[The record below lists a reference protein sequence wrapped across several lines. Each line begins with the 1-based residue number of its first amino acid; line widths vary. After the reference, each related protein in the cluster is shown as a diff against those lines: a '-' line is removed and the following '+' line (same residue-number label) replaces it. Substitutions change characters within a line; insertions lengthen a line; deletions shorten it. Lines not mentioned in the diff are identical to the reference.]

1 MKKLVFTVIL
11 MSLFAVMSFSQDVAF
26 LVRKEDG
33 KVMDQ
38 YKVSLEEAMG
48 EYYNNLLDIMQS
60 DPSYDTFLN
69 MPQNLYY
76 TIGSLADFLIIQ
88 YYLDEKGIVVNM
100 DSVMSQTKELYD
112 AYMTNDMYRDYLT
125 SVFENENNFYSYVR
139 GIFVKDA
146 LIGSLRNQFT
156 DISKD
161 RVLNYVTNNFNNLV
175 LELSTE
181 SETYETPE
189 SMMESPT
196 IVEKMIFDIATNDLV
211 EWFSI
216 YRTKFDFAV
225 NYKPLELEEKLQKT
239 VDMNEK
245 IQLEEEYRGKIMTAE
260 KIPQEWLISYS
271 MLADQ
276 VITDKKAI
284 LQEINVYAQL
294 KTVYPEESKMTPEQ
308 IDSLVAGIVEE
319 QSTAASTEVS
329 EKLMQKENDLRNLA
343 YLVYYYNGL
352 SDSQIQALKADSE
365 NKISEIEAFHVTALK
380 NLYRFNPDNGNLVY
394 KIHELDPDDPVIAY
408 QYFESFY
415 SMLVQY
421 IDDPVNR
428 DIVILKLTE
437 IKQQAEVIAS
447 SIKDNAELQALY
459 TELIKEIDSLI
470 K

>member
-1 MKKLVFTVIL
+1 
-11 MSLFAVMSFSQDVAF
+11 
-26 LVRKEDG
+26 
-33 KVMDQ
+33 
-38 YKVSLEEAMG
+38 
-48 EYYNNLLDIMQS
+48 
-60 DPSYDTFLN
+60 
-69 MPQNLYY
+69 
-76 TIGSLADFLIIQ
+76 
-88 YYLDEKGIVVNM
+88 
-100 DSVMSQTKELYD
+100 
-112 AYMTNDMYRDYLT
+112 
-125 SVFENENNFYSYVR
+125 
-139 GIFVKDA
+139 
-146 LIGSLRNQFT
+146 
-156 DISKD
+156 
-161 RVLNYVTNNFNNLV
+161 
-175 LELSTE
+175 
-181 SETYETPE
+181 
-189 SMMESPT
+189 PT
-196 IVEKMIFDIATNDLV
+196 IVEKMVFDIATNDLV

-447 SIKDNAELQALY
+447 SIKDNAELQVLY